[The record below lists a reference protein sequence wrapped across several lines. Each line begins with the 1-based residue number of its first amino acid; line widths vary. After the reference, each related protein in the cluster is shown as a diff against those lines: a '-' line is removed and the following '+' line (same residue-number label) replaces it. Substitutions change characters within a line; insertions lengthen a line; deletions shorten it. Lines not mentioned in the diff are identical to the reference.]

1 MEGKNI
7 NTALLSICEIY
18 GLSGNCGEKCPK
30 YQDKSCECMDFDGR
44 EEWCCKML
52 AKKKGLRDLSEGMY
66 IRTKDGVIAKVE
78 YIDGK
83 IVYFNNDL

>member
-1 MEGKNI
+1 
-7 NTALLSICEIY
+7 
-18 GLSGNCGEKCPK
+18 
-30 YQDKSCECMDFDGR
+30 
-44 EEWCCKML
+44 ML